1 VIASSVRRPHGG
13 FTLVELLVVLAIISL
28 LVGLLLPAVQ
38 QAREAANRTSC
49 ANNLKQ
55 ITLAMHQYESVHDQL
70 PPRCL
75 GDTGATWT
83 VLIMPY
89 IEQTNLFNRWNLSL
103 SYYDQSDVARLT
115 SVPIYFCASRRIAS
129 TAGSSISGDQ
139 HWICGEQFGPE
150 VPGALIDYAACL
162 GTAAFM

>member
-1 VIASSVRRPHGG
+1 MLPLPSPSKRAG
-13 FTLVELLVVLAIISL
+13 FTLIELLVVIAIIAVLIGL
-28 LVGLLLPAVQ
+28 LVPAVQ
-38 QAREAANRTSC
+38 KVREAANRASC

-55 ITLAMHQYESVHDQL
+55 IGLAMHNYHGTLKKL
-70 PPRCL
+70 PPDRIAL
-75 GDTGATWT
+75 NWPTWA

-115 SVPIYFCASRRIAS
+115 SVPIYFCPSRRIAS